1 VTLSR
6 VLLVLTLVVS
16 ACAPAA
22 LSAPTESPTLR
33 PTLPANVETT
43 GAPETPR
50 PSVSVA
56 PPPAGCANGFAV
68 QSGSIVVRI
77 TERVGPIAV
86 HEAVIESD
94 ALSGAF
100 VVSGARRFDS
110 CSAIVADLRKL
121 RSTDSVPGEDVRQR
135 DEHIHEEF
143 LETATFP
150 YAVLALAGI
159 DGVPDPLPASGTWQA
174 TVVGDMT
181 LHGKTRPVSWKV
193 SATRDGESLTATA
206 TAEIQFAD
214 FNIFRP
220 NQVLSLGEAIRVEVK
235 VATRSR

>member
-1 VTLSR
+1 M
-6 VLLVLTLVVS
+6 
-16 ACAPAA
+16 
-22 LSAPTESPTLR
+22 
-33 PTLPANVETT
+33 
-43 GAPETPR
+43 
-50 PSVSVA
+50 
-56 PPPAGCANGFAV
+56 

-77 TERVGPIAV
+77 SERVGPIPV
-86 HEAVIESD
+86 HEAVVESD
-94 ALSGAF
+94 AVSGAF
-100 VVSGARRFDS
+100 VLSGARRFGA

-143 LETATFP
+143 LETETYP

-159 DGVPDPLPASGTWQA
+159 DGVPDPLPATGRWDA

-181 LHGKTRPVSWKV
+181 LHGKTRAVTWKV
-193 SATRDGESLTATA
+193 SATREGDALMATA
-206 TAEIQFAD
+206 TTEIRFAD
-214 FNIFRP
+214 FEILRP